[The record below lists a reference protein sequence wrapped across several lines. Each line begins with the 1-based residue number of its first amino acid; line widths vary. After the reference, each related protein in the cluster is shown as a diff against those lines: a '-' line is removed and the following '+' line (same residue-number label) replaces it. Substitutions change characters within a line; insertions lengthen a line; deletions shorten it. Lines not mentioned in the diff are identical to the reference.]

1 MAERICDVCGAVN
14 PATAEFCRVCDTYF
28 GWDGGQP
35 PAGPTSAPTT
45 SAPTTGA
52 PTTGPAPATTAT
64 APAPTT
70 SPATTAPSPTTP
82 APATTAPSPTT
93 PAPATPATAPVGT
106 ASGPTP
112 ATALRPE
119 ERAEVPVVSPEQA
132 AVVVTRD
139 APGTFTLS
147 LKNVS
152 PVVDGMVVH
161 ALAPPSWLVVT
172 HDDANLMPGEART
185 VTVTLAARPGEA
197 VVAQNLDLPML
208 VRSSLDPTKAAPV
221 AVRVTV
227 PPYGPPPT
235 LTTRPHLLQ
244 LDDATEGAFTVT
256 IDNRASNHPR
266 HYALAVQDDEDV
278 VRADVVPPAVDVP
291 ALGTADVRVRFTA
304 PAPDPGREATRRLTL
319 SASDDDGPVSTSVTV
334 VQRTAAEEEPEP
346 FTVRLEPSH
355 LHVVGTDTGAFD
367 VIVDNRAEDDGLA
380 VDVTGR
386 DPQRLVA
393 FSFGHDRFV
402 VPGGRATRV
411 HALLRTSA
419 PPPGTSA
426 SRPFSVVVSDGRRE
440 VEATGVL
447 DVSAPADPV
456 TTARVGLHPATLST
470 EARRGAFAV
479 DVDNRAGTSPL
490 TVRLTARDELGQA
503 RFTFSQDQLTVAP
516 GQVARV
522 QLSFDAPLPD
532 GGTSR
537 SRAVTVVAS
546 DAAGSVEGA
555 ATLTQTARDWRP
567 VAKRWLVWLG
577 ALAMIAGALL
587 PWLDGQVVDLEL
599 VVTEASTGNEVAIS
613 IAAAVAATLLV
624 ALLALIMLLG
634 LTGTG
639 KQIRRSAILAA
650 LLGIGALVA
659 QLQFPVDD
667 AFVVTNGVP
676 LILVGA
682 VLGFVGGVFAR
693 PRARS

>member
-1 MAERICDVCGAVN
+1 MPERICDVCGAAN
-14 PATAEFCRVCDTYF
+14 PATAEFCRVCDAYI

-35 PAGPTSAPTT
+35 PSGPASAPGTGPAASATTTAAAPTTTATAAATAAPATSAPT
-45 SAPTTGA
+45 
-52 PTTGPAPATTAT
+52 
-64 APAPTT
+64 PAPTT
-70 SPATTAPSPTTP
+70 PSAGTGTVGSGAP
-82 APATTAPSPTT
+82 
-93 PAPATPATAPVGT
+93 GG
-106 ASGPTP
+106 ASGP
-112 ATALRPE
+112 AAAAELRPE
-119 ERAEVPVVSPEQA
+119 ERAEVPVVSPDQA
-132 AVVVTRD
+132 SVVVTRD
-139 APGTFTLS
+139 TAGTFTLS

-197 VVAQNLDLPML
+197 VVAQDLDLPML

-244 LDDATEGAFTVT
+244 LDDATDGAFTVT

-291 ALGTADVRVRFTA
+291 ALGTADVRVRFSA
-304 PAPDPGREATRRLTL
+304 PAPAPGREATRRLTL
-319 SASDDDGPVSTSVTV
+319 SGSDDDGPVSTTVTV
-334 VQRTAAEEEPEP
+334 VLRTAAVEEPEP

-367 VIVDNRAEDDGLA
+367 VIVDNRADDDGLPVEVA
-380 VDVTGR
+380 GR

-411 HALLRTSA
+411 HALLRTTA
-419 PPPGTSA
+419 PAPGTSA

-440 VEATGVL
+440 VEATGLV
-447 DVSAPADPV
+447 DVSAPADPI
-456 TTARVGLHPATLST
+456 TTARLQVHPATLST
-470 EARRGAFAV
+470 QARRGVFAV
-479 DVDNRAGTSPL
+479 DVDNRAGASPL
-490 TVRLTARDELGQA
+490 TVRLSASDELGQA
-503 RFTFSQDQLTVAP
+503 RFAFSPGQVTVAP

-522 QLSFDAPLPD
+522 QLAVDAPLPD

-546 DAAGSVEGA
+546 DAAGSVEGR
-555 ATLTQTARDWRP
+555 ATLTQSARDWRP

-577 ALAMIAGALL
+577 AIAMIAGALL

-599 VVTEASTGNEVAIS
+599 VVTEAASGDEVAIS

-624 ALLALIMLLG
+624 ALLALVMLLG

-650 LLGIGALVA
+650 LLGIGALIA
-659 QLQFPVDD
+659 QGQFRVDD

-676 LILVGA
+676 LILLGA

-693 PRARS
+693 PRAQA

>member
-35 PAGPTSAPTT
+35 PTGPTSAPTT
-45 SAPTTGA
+45 TAPV
-52 PTTGPAPATTAT
+52 TGPAPATTAT

-82 APATTAPSPTT
+82 APAT
-93 PAPATPATAPVGT
+93 PAAGTGPVGVAAGATPAAE
-106 ASGPTP
+106 
-112 ATALRPE
+112 LRPE

-132 AVVVTRD
+132 AVVVTKD

-185 VTVTLAARPGEA
+185 VTVTLAARAGEP

-244 LDDATEGAFTVT
+244 LDDATDGAFTVT
-256 IDNRASNHPR
+256 VDNRASNHPR
-266 HYALAVQDDEDV
+266 HYALTVQDDEDV

-291 ALGTADVRVRFTA
+291 ALGTADVRVRFSA

-426 SRPFSVVVSDGRRE
+426 ARPFSVVVSDGRRE

-447 DVSAPADPV
+447 DVSAPADPI
-456 TTARVGLHPATLST
+456 TTARLQVSPATLST

-490 TVRLTARDELGQA
+490 TVRLAARDELGQA
-503 RFTFSQDQLTVAP
+503 RFTFSQDQLAVAP

-532 GGTSR
+532 GGTQR

-650 LLGIGALVA
+650 LLGVGALVA

>member
-35 PAGPTSAPTT
+35 PTGPTSAPTT
-45 SAPTTGA
+45 TAPV
-52 PTTGPAPATTAT
+52 TGPATTTT

-70 SPATTAPSPTTP
+70 ST
-82 APATTAPSPTT
+82 ATTAPSPTT
-93 PAPATPATAPVGT
+93 PAPATPAAGTGPVGV
-106 ASGPTP
+106 ASGSTP
-112 ATALRPE
+112 AAELRPE
-119 ERAEVPVVSPEQA
+119 ERAAVPVVSPEQA
-132 AVVVTRD
+132 AVVVTKD
-139 APGTFTLS
+139 TPGTFTLS

-185 VTVTLAARPGEA
+185 VTVTLAARAGEP

-244 LDDATEGAFTVT
+244 LDDATDGAFTVT
-256 IDNRASNHPR
+256 VDNRASNHPR
-266 HYALAVQDDEDV
+266 HYALTVQDDEDV

-291 ALGTADVRVRFTA
+291 ALGTADVRVRFSA

-355 LHVVGTDTGAFD
+355 LHVVGTETGAFD

-419 PPPGTSA
+419 PAPGTSA

-447 DVSAPADPV
+447 DVSAPADPI
-456 TTARVGLHPATLST
+456 TTARLQVSPATLST

-490 TVRLTARDELGQA
+490 TVRLAARDELGQA

-532 GGTSR
+532 GGTQR

-682 VLGFVGGVFAR
+682 VLGFIGGVFAR

>member
-1 MAERICDVCGAVN
+1 MPERICDVCGAAN
-14 PATAEFCRVCDTYF
+14 PATAEFCRVCDAYI

-35 PAGPTSAPTT
+35 PSGPASAP
-45 SAPTTGA
+45 G
-52 PTTGPAPATTAT
+52 TGPAASATTTAAAPTTTAT
-64 APAPTT
+64 APAT
-70 SPATTAPSPTTP
+70 SAPATSAPTPAPTTP
-82 APATTAPSPTT
+82 SAGTGTVGSGATGGA
-93 PAPATPATAPVGT
+93 AGT
-106 ASGPTP
+106 A
-112 ATALRPE
+112 AAAELRPE
-119 ERAEVPVVSPEQA
+119 ERAEVPVVSPDQA
-132 AVVVTRD
+132 SVVVTRD
-139 APGTFTLS
+139 TAGTFTLS

-197 VVAQNLDLPML
+197 VVAQDLDLPML

-244 LDDATEGAFTVT
+244 LDDATDGAFTVM
-256 IDNRASNHPR
+256 IDNRGSNHPR

-291 ALGTADVRVRFTA
+291 ALGTADVRVRFSA
-304 PAPDPGREATRRLTL
+304 PAPAPGREATRRLTL
-319 SASDDDGPVSTSVTV
+319 SGSDADGPVSTSVTV
-334 VQRTAAEEEPEP
+334 VQRTAPEEEPEP

-367 VIVDNRAEDDGLA
+367 VIVDNRADDDGLP
-380 VDVTGR
+380 VELVGR

-402 VPGGRATRV
+402 VPAGRATRV
-411 HALLRTSA
+411 HALLRTTA

-426 SRPFSVVVSDGRRE
+426 SRPFSVVVSDGSRE
-440 VEATGVL
+440 VEATGQV
-447 DVSAPADPV
+447 DVSAPADPI
-456 TTARVGLHPATLST
+456 TTARLQVLPATLST
-470 EARRGAFAV
+470 RVRRGTFAV
-479 DVDNRAGTSPL
+479 DLDNRAGTSPL
-490 TVRLTARDELGQA
+490 TVRLSASDELGQA
-503 RFTFSQDQLTVAP
+503 RFAFSQSQVTVAP

-522 QLSFDAPLPD
+522 QLSVDAPLPD

-546 DAAGSVEGA
+546 DAAGSVEGR
-555 ATLTQTARDWRP
+555 ATLTQTAKDWRP

-587 PWLDGQVVDLEL
+587 PWLDGQVVDLEV

-613 IAAAVAATLLV
+613 VAAAVAATLLV

-650 LLGIGALVA
+650 LLGIGALIA
-659 QLQFPVDD
+659 QGQFPVDD

-676 LILVGA
+676 LILLGA

-693 PRARS
+693 PRAQA